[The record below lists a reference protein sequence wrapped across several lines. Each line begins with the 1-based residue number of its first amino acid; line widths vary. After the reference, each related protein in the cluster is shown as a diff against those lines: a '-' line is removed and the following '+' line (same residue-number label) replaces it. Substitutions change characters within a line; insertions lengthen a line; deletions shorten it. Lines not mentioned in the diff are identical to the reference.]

1 MQNMKIL
8 LGNVIGLAGTTL
20 AMAQPFPS
28 PLVNIGGSPV
38 AAHHVRLEGTLVSA
52 IGHRI
57 LRMHQELCSRTG
69 RIVDLPPEGSPV
81 TRITRDD
88 YYTATHL
95 IEFTRREQFVINHDC
110 VASWQE
116 QRTPSLL
123 VISPQGACTFHIRA
137 RMATGMCEAT
147 PGAPLTILPTLRQEV
162 IGTDSSRN
170 CVRTAAS
177 MGVLRS
183 EQCVELPPEPW
194 RSFLYRAGAD
204 RRGIVLESLTTMAP
218 NNEEV
223 ETLRAVEVRKNITVG
238 SDMLNLARSLGYTIN
253 PGTERRP

>member
-1 MQNMKIL
+1 MKPLIAIAI
-8 LGNVIGLAGTTL
+8 NLAGATL

-57 LRMHQELCSRTG
+57 LRSLQELCARNG
-69 RIVDLPPEGSPV
+69 RVVDLPPEGSPI

-95 IEFTRREQFVINHDC
+95 IEFTRQEQFVIDDC

-116 QRTPSLL
+116 QTPSLL
-123 VISPQGACTFHIRA
+123 VISPQGACTFYMRT
-137 RMATGMCEAT
+137 RMALGMCEAT
-147 PGAPLTILPTLRQEV
+147 PGAPLTILPTLGQQV
-162 IGTDSSRN
+162 IGTDSARN
-170 CVRTAAS
+170 CVRTATS
-177 MGVLRS
+177 MGALRS
-183 EQCVELPPEPW
+183 EQCVELPPERW

-204 RRGIVLESLTTMAP
+204 RRGIVLEAINHMSP
-218 NNEEV
+218 NDEDV
-223 ETLRAVEVRKNITVG
+223 RTLRAVEVRKNITVG
-238 SDMLNLARSLGYTIN
+238 SDILNLARTLGYTIN

>member
-1 MQNMKIL
+1 MKKLMAIAMNL
-8 LGNVIGLAGTTL
+8 VGATF
-20 AMAQPFPS
+20 AMAQPIAS
-28 PLVNIGGSPV
+28 PFVNIGGAPV
-38 AAHHVRLEGTLVSA
+38 AAHHVRLEGTAGTQS
-52 IGHRI
+52 HYRI
-57 LRMHQELCSRTG
+57 LRSHQEICARMG

-81 TRITRDD
+81 IRITRDD

-95 IEFTRREQFVINHDC
+95 IEFTRKEQLLINHDC

-116 QRTPSLL
+116 QQVPSLL
-123 VISPQGACTFHIRA
+123 VISPQGACRFHMRT
-137 RMATGMCEAT
+137 RMALGMCEAA
-147 PGAPLTILPTLRQEV
+147 PGAPMTILPTLRQEV
-162 IGTDSSRN
+162 IGTDSARN
-170 CVRTAAS
+170 CVRTVTS
-177 MGVLRS
+177 MGRLRN

-204 RRGIVLESLTTMAP
+204 RRGIVLESITTMAP

-223 ETLRAVEVRKNITVG
+223 ETLRAVEVRKSITVG

>member
-1 MQNMKIL
+1 MKTL
-8 LGNVIGLAGTTL
+8 MVIAINLAGATF
-20 AMAQPFPS
+20 AVAQPTPS

-57 LRMHQELCSRTG
+57 LRTSQELCARMG

-81 TRITRDD
+81 VRITRDD

-95 IEFTRREQFVINHDC
+95 IQFTRVEQFSINPDC

-137 RMATGMCEAT
+137 RMATGMCEDV

-162 IGTDSSRN
+162 IGTDSARN
-170 CVRTAAS
+170 CVRTATS

-194 RSFLYRAGAD
+194 RSFLYRVGAD
-204 RRGIVLESLTTMAP
+204 RRGIVLESITTMAP

-238 SDMLNLARSLGYTIN
+238 SDMLNLARSLGYSIN
-253 PGTERRP
+253 PGMERRR